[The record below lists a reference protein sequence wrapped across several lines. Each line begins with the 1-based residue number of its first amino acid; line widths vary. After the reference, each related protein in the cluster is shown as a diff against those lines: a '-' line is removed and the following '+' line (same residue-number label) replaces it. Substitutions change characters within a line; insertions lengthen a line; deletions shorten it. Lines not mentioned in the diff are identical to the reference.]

1 MNNKNNTG
9 KGATHAN
16 PVRAR
21 WYGVRHE
28 LKWTLALSAGA
39 WLGLFGHEA
48 TRGWVLEKFSTL
60 AQPAAQL
67 AAQHPALTVNALALL
82 AVGAAVAEGVR
93 SSRLPRAI
101 RKIRR
106 RIGRLLKA
114 TQMTA
119 RHAHG
124 AA

>member
-1 MNNKNNTG
+1 MNNTNNTG
-9 KGATHAN
+9 KGATGAN

-21 WYGVRHE
+21 WYNVRHE

-48 TRGWVLEKFSTL
+48 TRNWLVEKIGTV
-60 AQPAAQL
+60 AQPAALL
-67 AAQHPALTVNALALL
+67 AAQHPALTINALALL

-93 SSRLPRAI
+93 TARLPRAI

-106 RIGRLLKA
+106 RIGRQLRA
-114 TQMTA
+114 MQMTHG
-119 RHAHG
+119 HAQG

>member
-1 MNNKNNTG
+1 MNNTNNTG

-16 PVRAR
+16 TVRAR

-67 AAQHPALTVNALALL
+67 AAQHPTLTVNALAFL

-93 SSRLPRAI
+93 TARLPRAI

-106 RIGRLLKA
+106 RIGRMLKVM
-114 TQMTA
+114 QMPA
-119 RHAHG
+119 GHAQG